1 MAPAETTSVIG
12 RYSLHARI
20 ASGGMGVVHFATTS
34 DDGIGHVVAAK
45 RLHPHLRHDQ
55 SFAMM
60 LLDEARLAVSVRHPN
75 VVQVL
80 DVVSTPTDLLLVMEY
95 VPGLSVHELMTYGL
109 PDGSR
114 APVPL
119 PVAITIAVDGLRGL
133 QAAHEAVGDDG
144 SPLGLV
150 HRDISPQNLL
160 VGGDGVT
167 KLTDFGVAKAAGR
180 LRSTRDGSIKGKIA
194 YMSPEQVADSGVDPR
209 SDIYSFAVVLW
220 ELIAGQ
226 PMFEAETDVALF
238 GKAMRGPTLRLAE
251 VAPNVPPA
259 VDAAI
264 WRALARDPR
273 RRYPT
278 ARAFADALVDA
289 FGAVDHGWV
298 AAWLDERAGELL
310 EARQATVRELIAIEQ
325 AGPESVDTVTLTR
338 PGLGGPIDVTDAPM
352 MIDAPLAPAS
362 SRVPPP
368 RKSSTLRM
376 ITLGIVAAA
385 ITVVIVMMTTRGDPP
400 PPDPAAAAPPDPTL
414 APPPTPGTAPS
425 PGVVATTP
433 PSGPVVSSPASSV
446 KVTAASPSPS
456 PAPKP
461 RPTAPRKTEKDPK
474 ADCNPPYT
482 EDETGKHF
490 KPWCLR

>member
-1 MAPAETTSVIG
+1 MPGPAEPTLVIG
-12 RYSLHARI
+12 RYSLHTQI
-20 ASGGMGVVHFATTS
+20 ASGGMGVVHFATVEE
-34 DDGIGHVVAAK
+34 GGEGRVVAVK

-75 VVQVL
+75 VVQVM

-95 VPGLSVHELMTYGL
+95 VPGLSVHELMTHGL
-109 PDGSR
+109 HEGAR

-133 QAAHEAVGDDG
+133 NAAHEAVGEDG
-144 SPLGLV
+144 QPLNLV

-160 VGGDGVT
+160 VDSTGVT
-167 KLTDFGVAKAAGR
+167 KLTDFGVAKAVGR
-180 LRSTRDGSIKGKIA
+180 LRSTRDGSIRGKIA
-194 YMSPEQVADSGVDPR
+194 YMSPEQVADSGVDQR

-220 ELIAGQ
+220 ELIAGR

-238 GKAMRGPTLRLAE
+238 GKAMRGPTQRLAE
-251 VAPNVPPA
+251 VAPDIPPA
-259 VDAAI
+259 IDSAI

-298 AAWLDERAGELL
+298 SEWMRQRAGVLLARRQNTVKELL
-310 EARQATVRELIAIEQ
+310 TVNLHAVEDA
-325 AGPESVDTVTLTR
+325 DTVTMTGPMSAPTDLTS
-338 PGLGGPIDVTDAPM
+338 APM
-352 MIDAPLAPAS
+352 MIDAPHGSAQAHAPALKKG
-362 SRVPPP
+362 RNVQ
-368 RKSSTLRM
+368 M
-376 ITLGIVAAA
+376 AMVGVVAAA
-385 ITVVIVMMTTRGDPP
+385 VTVSVLLLATQNGAAPTQPEPTAEPEPSAAVT
-400 PPDPAAAAPPDPTL
+400 PAVTPAAPPPLT
-414 APPPTPGTAPS
+414 
-425 PGVVATTP
+425 VA
-433 PSGPVVSSPASSV
+433 VPASV
-446 KVTAASPSPS
+446 AV
-456 PAPKP
+456 PAPVAAPAVSTAKGGTPVKP
-461 RPTAPRKTEKDPK
+461 RPGTRKAEKDPK

-490 KPWCLR
+490 KPWCLRP